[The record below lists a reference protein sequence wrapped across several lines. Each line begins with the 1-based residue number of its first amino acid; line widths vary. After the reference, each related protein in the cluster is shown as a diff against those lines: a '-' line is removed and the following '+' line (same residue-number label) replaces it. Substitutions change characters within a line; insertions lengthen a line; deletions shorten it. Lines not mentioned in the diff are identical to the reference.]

1 MEGVPPGVKAKWI
14 FGGPASTRAG
24 SGSEAWTGWN
34 PSLQKAGIQQGR
46 TEWNPSLQTAGIQPT
61 RMPWK
66 ASLHGMGNQPKFHFG
81 SKWVGIDGRGKLEYG
96 IAIVNDDREELMR
109 AMSSNLNVQAR
120 PCSMLAG

>member
-34 PSLQKAGIQQGR
+34 PSLQKAGIQ
-46 TEWNPSLQTAGIQPT
+46 PT
-61 RMPWK
+61 RTPWK